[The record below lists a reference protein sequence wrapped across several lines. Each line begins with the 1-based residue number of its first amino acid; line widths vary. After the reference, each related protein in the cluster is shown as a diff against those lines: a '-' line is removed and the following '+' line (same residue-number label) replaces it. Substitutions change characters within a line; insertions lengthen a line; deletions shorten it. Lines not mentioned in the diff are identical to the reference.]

1 LIKTSTDKLLKYS
14 LGHMLPPIAVYMG
27 YFFMLVGIPS
37 TIFGN
42 PFLGGGIILLGM
54 FISFTFRGVIIDV
67 QKREVL
73 TYTSI
78 IWIKRDKQVKNLD
91 DYRIITVNRS
101 SMSYRSYSWSNRSAV
116 FTNYYYTLFLSK
128 DTNKKGIPVATFKKR
143 ETALEEAQKLE
154 KLFDLRLQAT
164 RM

>member
-1 LIKTSTDKLLKYS
+1 MNTSSEKYLKYS

-37 TIFGN
+37 IIFGN
-42 PFLGGGIILLGM
+42 PFLGGGVILLGM
-54 FISFTFRGVIIDV
+54 FISFTLRGVIIDV

-78 IWIKRDKQVKNLD
+78 IWIKRDKVVNDLT
-91 DYRIITVNRS
+91 DYRVITVNRS

-143 ETALEEAQKLE
+143 ETAQEEAQKLE

>member
-1 LIKTSTDKLLKYS
+1 
-14 LGHMLPPIAVYMG
+14 MG
-27 YFFMLVGIPS
+27 L
-37 TIFGN
+37 
-42 PFLGGGIILLGM
+42 

-128 DTNKKGIPVATFKKR
+128 GTNKKGIPVATFKKR
-143 ETALEEAQKLE
+143 ETAQEEAQKLE

>member
-1 LIKTSTDKLLKYS
+1 
-14 LGHMLPPIAVYMG
+14 MLPPVAVYMG
-27 YFFMLVGIPS
+27 YVFILAGIPS
-37 TIFGN
+37 IIFGN

-54 FISFTFRGVIIDV
+54 LISFTHRGVIIDV

-78 IWIKRDKQVKNLD
+78 VWIKRDKQVKNLD
-91 DYRIITVNRS
+91 DYGIITVNRS

-116 FTNYYYTLFLSK
+116 FTNHYYTIFLST
-128 DTNKKGIPVATFKKR
+128 DTSKRGIPAATFKKR
-143 ETALEEAQKLE
+143 VTAIEEAQKLE
-154 KLFDLRLQAT
+154 KLFGLKLQAT